1 MSHDTFSI
9 WPKIL
14 DIRMFDEFTNSNA
27 ESEHASLKKKSLG
40 VVANQKMSTLY
51 EKTDMNSTQ
60 KSQLRVIQQHKDI
73 DLTNVNTQCTLSNYL
88 VKPCYDE
95 LVKRLNYA
103 SKTVSK
109 QTNENN
115 WIVIYDRRKLENADH
130 KFHFLPNIQ
139 RKRIV
144 SIS

>member
-1 MSHDTFSI
+1 
-9 WPKIL
+9 
-14 DIRMFDEFTNSNA
+14 
-27 ESEHASLKKKSLG
+27 
-40 VVANQKMSTLY
+40 MSTLY
-51 EKTDMNSTQ
+51 EKSDMNSTQ
-60 KSQLRVIQQHKDI
+60 KSQLRVIQQRKDI

-115 WIVIYDRRKLENADH
+115 WIVIYDRRKMENADH
-130 KFHFLPNIQ
+130 ILFFTKYTKEKNC
-139 RKRIV
+139 
-144 SIS
+144 

>member
-1 MSHDTFSI
+1 M
-9 WPKIL
+9 
-14 DIRMFDEFTNSNA
+14 
-27 ESEHASLKKKSLG
+27 
-40 VVANQKMSTLY
+40 
-51 EKTDMNSTQ
+51 
-60 KSQLRVIQQHKDI
+60 
-73 DLTNVNTQCTLSNYL
+73 
-88 VKPCYDE
+88 KPCYDE

-144 SIS
+144 SLSSGKIKNISMTLFIILDY

>member
-1 MSHDTFSI
+1 
-9 WPKIL
+9 
-14 DIRMFDEFTNSNA
+14 MFDEFTNSNA

-51 EKTDMNSTQ
+51 EKADMNSTQ

-95 LVKRLNYA
+95 LVKHLNYA

-109 QTNENN
+109 QTNEN
-115 WIVIYDRRKLENADH
+115 K
-130 KFHFLPNIQ
+130 
-139 RKRIV
+139 
-144 SIS
+144 